1 MGLFNRK
8 KKKEAEDQRT
18 DLEKKFEDVGQVAGK
33 KTGVFVQKSI
43 NKIEEVKVKVKADE
57 KIVKAKEFALKA
69 EDKIDELAK
78 KATDASK
85 KTYTKVKEKVGK

>member
-43 NKIEEVKVKVKADE
+43 NKIEEVKVKVKAD
-57 KIVKAKEFALKA
+57 
-69 EDKIDELAK
+69 
-78 KATDASK
+78 
-85 KTYTKVKEKVGK
+85 